1 MKNIHDMTEP
11 EIDEEILYRF
21 NLLSE
26 EKKCDFIAHLS
37 ELVTGREA
45 VASVPRK
52 GA

>member
-26 EKKCDFIAHLS
+26 EEKCELIAHLS
-37 ELVTGREA
+37 ELVTGQEA
-45 VASVPRK
+45 AASVPGK